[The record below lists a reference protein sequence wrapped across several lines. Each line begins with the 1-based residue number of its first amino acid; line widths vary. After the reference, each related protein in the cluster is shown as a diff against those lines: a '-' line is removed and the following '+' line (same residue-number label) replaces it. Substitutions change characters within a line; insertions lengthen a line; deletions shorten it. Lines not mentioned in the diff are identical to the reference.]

1 MTEGSVVSSEAAPH
15 AAGPGAESAARR
27 PWFFLV
33 TQVCALLSAAYLGW
47 HSYRMV
53 DHDRLDID
61 RALLWMAAALVMLAY
76 FAWDG
81 SLPRIWAVPR
91 AVAGYVRAHPAE
103 LAVLAGICVIGVFV
117 RLFRYGDLPPNGYIY
132 FEEHINGGIG
142 WDILHGD
149 RPYAYPLER
158 YASALGQWLIGPST
172 TGLRGPQIAAGIL
185 TIIPF
190 YLLMREMV
198 DRPAALFATGLFA
211 SLRVIGD
218 TSSYY
223 QVGELVAI
231 TTVWMF
237 VRGLRTGNA
246 IWFVAVGVGAAEL
259 LYEYETFKAVPLL
272 CAPFAGFFWLREV
285 LLPLP
290 QGVAPLWQRVRGVAP
305 KVVRAVVVTAVVVAI
320 GVGPMVAQAHR
331 HQNIFFS
338 SLDRQEGD
346 RSNRG
351 TPGLLSPDAA
361 EQLKWSVQV
370 FTPLVKPDFTVLG
383 PVPARGA
390 IDKITSLLLWVSV
403 IAAFA
408 TFWRGARALFL
419 SWFVGGVLGASLL
432 LANFS
437 AWKVVGFLPPAV
449 VLTGFLADDVLAFAR
464 RHGQRA
470 IWQATAAFAAIIAGV
485 LYLNVRT
492 LNANANDPLVVREWS
507 NLPSQLYSICD
518 HLRDR
523 PSDNYAYVSERV
535 RDGWGFAKAPGD
547 QQERI
552 AAWSDWRF
560 ICWGLRG
567 EAIANLQ
574 EAWPLYT
581 DRDGPVSLISVIGK
595 DEVPD
600 TIAALPQAIP
610 DLGGPDRFTTA
621 PGGLFSTLSFA
632 TTGAQLNAR
641 RGLLY
646 GPVRTDGTGAGAS
659 IVPGPAFVLP
669 HIAGAGAFT
678 LSGLVYAPSAM
689 DASLV
694 PSVAA
699 GTPPMAITVDG
710 AASYDSAGAPGV
722 ETPQRLLQGWH
733 LVRVRANATGDVSLR
748 LHWHARDGATVDPG
762 PDDFYGVED
771 PGAWRHTRTFDGTT
785 TGESVRFD
793 FFPHVTY
800 FEGLRIDARHVL
812 PPGTRITEDRWK
824 ARWTVDAA
832 DLYLI
837 KVAAPGQTARLTID
851 GKEVAAFAPP
861 HPDALASV
869 QLAAGDHDI
878 ELVFSASPN
887 KYIGGLMSVA
897 DSQARTVTMRVHP
910 F

>member
-1 MTEGSVVSSEAAPH
+1 MT
-15 AAGPGAESAARR
+15 PGATPANQRAGRLPR
-27 PWFFLV
+27 LFVL
-33 TQVCALLSAAYLGW
+33 TQMCAVPLAMYLGW
-47 HSYRMV
+47 HAYRMV

-81 SLPRIWAVPR
+81 SGPRIPIAPR
-91 AVAGYVRAHPAE
+91 TVAAYVRAHPME
-103 LAVLAGICVIGVFV
+103 LAVLAVVVGIGAFT
-117 RLFRYGDLPPNGYIY
+117 RLFRYGDLPPSGYIY
-132 FEEHINGGIG
+132 FEEHISGGIG

-149 RPYAYPLER
+149 RPYAYPLVR
-158 YASALGQWLIGPST
+158 YSGALGQWLFGPST
-172 TGLRGPQIAAGIL
+172 FGLRSMMISAGIL
-185 TIIPF
+185 TVIPF

-218 TSSYY
+218 TSSYF
-223 QVGELVAI
+223 QVGELVSI

-246 IWFVAVGVGAAEL
+246 IWFVPVGAGAAVL

-272 CAPFAGFFWLREV
+272 CAPFAVFFWLREV

-290 QGVAPLWQRVRGVAP
+290 RGVAPLWQRARGVAP
-305 KVVRAVVVTAVVVAI
+305 KVARAVVVTAVVVTI
-320 GVGPMVAQAHR
+320 GIGPMVAQAHR

-351 TPGLLSPDAA
+351 TPGLFSPDAA

-370 FTPLVKPDFTVLG
+370 FTPLVRPDYTVLG
-383 PVPARGA
+383 PVPARGV
-390 IDKITSLLLWVSV
+390 IDKITSVLLWASI
-403 IAAFA
+403 IAALA
-408 TFWRGARALFL
+408 MFWRGARALFL
-419 SWFVGGVLGASLL
+419 SWLLGGVLVASLL
-432 LANFS
+432 LSNFA
-437 AWKVVGFLPPAV
+437 AWKVVGFLPAGV
-449 VLTGFLADDVLAFAR
+449 VLIGFLADDVFAFAR
-464 RHGQRA
+464 RRGQRA

-485 LYLNVRT
+485 FYLNVRT
-492 LNANANDPLVVREWS
+492 LNANANDQNVVKEWG
-507 NLPSQLYSICD
+507 NTPSQLYSICD

-523 PSDNYAYVSERV
+523 PPENYAYVSQRV
-535 RDGWGFAKAPGD
+535 RDNWGFAKAPGD

-552 AAWSDWRF
+552 GAWSDWRF
-560 ICWGLRG
+560 VCWGLQG

-581 DRDGPVSLISVIGK
+581 DRDGPVSLISAIGK
-595 DEVPD
+595 DEVPE

-610 DLGGPDRFTTA
+610 DVGGPDRFTTA
-621 PGGLFSTLSFA
+621 PGELFSTLSFA

-641 RGLLY
+641 RGLAY
-646 GPVRTDGTGAGAS
+646 HPVRTDGTNADAS
-659 IVPGPAFVLP
+659 VVPGPAFVLA
-669 HIAGAGAFT
+669 HVAGADAFT
-678 LSGLVYAPSAM
+678 LSGLVYAPNAM

-694 PSVAA
+694 PDAVT

-710 AASYDSAGAPGV
+710 ATSYDSTGAPGV

-733 LVRVRANATGDVSLR
+733 LVQVRASATGDVALR
-748 LHWHARDGATVDPG
+748 LRWHTRDGATVEPG

-771 PGAWRHTRTFDGTT
+771 PAAWRHTRTFDGAT

-793 FFPHVTY
+793 FYPHLTNY
-800 FEGLRIDARHVL
+800 EGLRIDARHVL
-812 PPGTRITEDRWK
+812 PSGTRITEDRWQ

-837 KVAAPGQTARLTID
+837 KVAAPGETVRLTID
-851 GKEVAAFAPP
+851 GKEVMAFAPP

-869 QLAAGDHDI
+869 QLAAGEHDI

-887 KYIGGLMSVA
+887 KFIGGLLSVA
-897 DSQARTVTMRVHP
+897 DSQAKPVTMKVHP